1 MVEIP
6 QDEIRSYA
14 TFIVA
19 KHGTDAPRVAAQRS
33 TLLLVQGDY
42 RGAAVWRRVEAMTA
56 EILAEQGRSGKGGAA
71 GR

>member
-1 MVEIP
+1 MVDIP

-14 TFIVA
+14 AFIVA
-19 KHGTDAPRVAAQRS
+19 KHGPEAPKVAAQRA

-42 RGAAVWRRVEAMTA
+42 RGAAVWRRVETTA
-56 EILAEQGRSGKGGAA
+56 AELLAGQGRTKASG